1 MSEKTR
7 DGFASIDFCDYKRWP
22 VDELAIMES
31 MNEDQL
37 YDGWNSG
44 TWANRITQAGAVFE

>member
-37 YDGWNSG
+37 YDGCNSG
-44 TWANRITQAGAVFE
+44 T